1 MEDLEIL
8 DNFVDK
14 REFRNYISNILAQL
28 GFIDYEIEDV
38 RVSDDYNINDNDLT
52 AYRMGMKYTIQTFLN
67 KDITMK
73 EINET
78 KEDMDKENVS
88 YGVIITNH
96 IVSDDIVDKAFKL
109 GIEVIDRRELRGAI
123 ERS

>member
-14 REFRNYISNILAQL
+14 REFRNYISNILDEL
-28 GFIDYEIEDV
+28 GFIDYSIDDV
-38 RVSDDYNINDNDLT
+38 RVSDDYNINDNDLI

-67 KDITMK
+67 KDITMR

-96 IVSDDIVDKAFKL
+96 VVSENIKQKAFEN
-109 GIEVIDRRELRGAI
+109 GIEIIDRRELRGAI

>member
-1 MEDLEIL
+1 MEDIEIL

-28 GFIDYEIEDV
+28 GFIDYSIDDV
-38 RVSDDYNINDNDLT
+38 RVSDDYNINDNDLI

-78 KEDMDKENVS
+78 KEDMEHENVS
-88 YGVIITNH
+88 YGVIITNRE
-96 IVSDDIVDKAFKL
+96 VSEDIKNKAFEN

>member
-1 MEDLEIL
+1 MEDIEIL

-28 GFIDYEIEDV
+28 GFIDYSIDDV
-38 RVSDDYNINDNDLT
+38 RVSDDYNINDNDLI

-96 IVSDDIVDKAFKL
+96 VVSEDIKNKAFEC

>member
-1 MEDLEIL
+1 MEDIEIL

-28 GFIDYEIEDV
+28 GFIDYSIDDV
-38 RVSDDYNINDNDLT
+38 RVSDDYNINDNDLI

-78 KEDMDKENVS
+78 KEDMEHENVS
-88 YGVIITNH
+88 YGVIITNRE
-96 IVSDDIVDKAFKL
+96 VNEDIKNKAFEN